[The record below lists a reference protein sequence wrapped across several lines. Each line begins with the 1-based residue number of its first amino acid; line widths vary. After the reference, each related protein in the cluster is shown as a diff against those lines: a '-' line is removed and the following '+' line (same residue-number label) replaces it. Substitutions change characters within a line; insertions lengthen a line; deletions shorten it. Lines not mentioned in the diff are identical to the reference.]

1 MNKMIDVVDKL
12 MNMDGV
18 PLSRLEVLATRRLQT
33 DPRQASLSS
42 LTVIHWHLKQFPG
55 YSACS

>member
-12 MNMDGV
+12 MSMDGV

-33 DPRQASLSS
+33 DPRQASLIS
-42 LTVIHWHLKQFPG
+42 LTMIH
-55 YSACS
+55 